1 MYEEL
6 VFQFNHKL
14 FLTLNDTLKPS
25 KPNCMIAIIEYKM
38 CIEPPAIVRTCVA
51 QVTLNGTSRP
61 IFITMK
67 ATQFLNGTP

>member
-38 CIEPPAIVRTCVA
+38 CINPPAIVRTTADLSSKNTGCA
-51 QVTLNGTSRP
+51 Q
-61 IFITMK
+61 K
-67 ATQFLNGTP
+67 